1 MRSRPEGPEGQGGLE
16 EGPAA
21 VPMSD
26 DGDTYQRFRMQ
37 FDCVNFQ
44 QNPERCNSN
53 DANSNTEIVTEELH
67 AKVLD
72 AQ

>member
-1 MRSRPEGPEGQGGLE
+1 MRSRRRDRRDRRDRAGFE

-21 VPMSD
+21 VPTSD

-44 QNPERCNSN
+44 QNPETLQFQRYQF
-53 DANSNTEIVTEELH
+53 
-67 AKVLD
+67 KY
-72 AQ
+72 

>member
-1 MRSRPEGPEGQGGLE
+1 MRSRRRDRRDRAGFE

-26 DGDTYQRFRMQ
+26 DGDTYQKFRMQ

-44 QNPERCNSN
+44 QNPETLQFQRCQF
-53 DANSNTEIVTEELH
+53 
-67 AKVLD
+67 KY
-72 AQ
+72 